1 MTPRRNYG
9 KSLRKRKSH
18 EPQEDSSHRQRRSM
32 NWRSKKLTQSAKH
45 ESCVA
50 CGADD
55 GTIVWAHSNEQAHGK
70 GMGIKAHDLFGAYLC
85 NRCHTQ
91 YDQAQPMFAYPGHQV
106 TRREWFRGMW
116 ERSMIRACEKGYL

>member
-1 MTPRRNYG
+1 
-9 KSLRKRKSH
+9 
-18 EPQEDSSHRQRRSM
+18 M

-45 ESCVA
+45 ESCVS

-55 GTIVWAHSNEQAHGK
+55 GTVVWAHSNEQFHGK

-85 NRCHTQ
+85 HRCHGI
-91 YDQAQPMFAYPGHQV
+91 YDGQIHDEYFAENCYAPD
-106 TRREWFRGMW
+106 WFRQMW